1 MGILTTKLVGRLWH
15 SSVLDVR
22 SCVGTDC
29 DTGHCMVVAKVRERL
44 AVGKRAVL
52 KFDVDR
58 CTLRKLSELEIMKQ
72 YQIEITNSFAD
83 LESISKSED
92 INRAWENIKNSIKT
106 SAKESLCMYNLK
118 KHKPLFDEECSLFLD
133 QGSGLK
139 CSGYRIQTKAM

>member
-1 MGILTTKLVGRLWH
+1 
-15 SSVLDVR
+15 
-22 SCVGTDC
+22 
-29 DTGHCMVVAKVRERL
+29 MVVAKVRERL
-44 AVGKRAVL
+44 AVGTRAVL

-72 YQIEITNSFAD
+72 YQIEITNSFTD
-83 LESISKSED
+83 LESISESED

-133 QGSGLK
+133 QESGLK